1 MTAGPV
7 LETERLI
14 LRPWRDDDL
23 EAFAAINA
31 DPEVMRYLSGGLPMT
46 REQSDAMVGRIRGH
60 FAERGFGLWAAMRK
74 DNAHLAGFVGLATPS
89 FLPEVLPTV
98 EIGWRLGRAHW
109 GKGLAT
115 EGARRCLDY
124 AFEDAG
130 LDEVCSIHDP
140 DNVASRRVMEKL
152 GMRFDRDTTHP
163 MSGARL
169 RVFWITRAEWE
180 AARTG

>member
-23 EAFAAINA
+23 EPFAAMNA
-31 DPEVMRYLSGGLPMT
+31 DPEVMRFLSGGIPMA
-46 REQSDAMVGRIRGH
+46 REDSDAMVARNRAH
-60 FAERGFGLWAAMRK
+60 FEKHGFGLWAVMRK
-74 DNAHLAGFVGLATPS
+74 DNAHFAGFIGLATPA
-89 FLPEVLPTV
+89 FLPEVLPTF

-109 GKGLAT
+109 GQGLAT
-115 EGARRCLDY
+115 EGARRSLDY
-124 AFEDAG
+124 GFEEAG

-140 DNVASRRVMEKL
+140 GNVASRRVMEKL

-163 MSGARL
+163 MSGQRL

-180 AARTG
+180 AQRR